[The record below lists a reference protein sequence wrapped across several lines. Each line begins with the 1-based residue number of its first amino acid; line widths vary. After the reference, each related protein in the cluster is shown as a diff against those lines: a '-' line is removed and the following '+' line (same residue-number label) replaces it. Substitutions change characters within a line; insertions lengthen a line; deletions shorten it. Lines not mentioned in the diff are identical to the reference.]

1 MNPGMAECGPHLRVD
16 KARIFGKNSL
26 MRFVRRKNRVYAFKI
41 PSCVLT
47 LGRRRR
53 HADANKKKPSW
64 ARLRA
69 QVGGVMKTLYRP
81 IQGGLLALALAM
93 AAHDA
98 GATAIAAVRFNGFSL
113 SPFLGSAD
121 GVRIGG
127 PGNPIT
133 GIDVALGP
141 QIAIVTETET
151 GNAAVT
157 FATPSATAT
166 GSFGSASI
174 AGSAIANPDGHA
186 LGTLV
191 FQVTFNFTNQTGV
204 DLDFLTIRTDF
215 SAFNPGGP
223 QIAASVDNAVLEF
236 ARYDSSQSGR
246 GIGDSHHCD
255 TRINSGSGN
264 PTFPTPPPS
273 VACGVSAPDSSQGE
287 FTFFDV
293 DQNETVSETFSLRL
307 ELEVQSVP
315 EPGSLALLGA
325 ALIGFAG
332 VGMMWRR
339 SL

>member
-1 MNPGMAECGPHLRVD
+1 
-16 KARIFGKNSL
+16 
-26 MRFVRRKNRVYAFKI
+26 
-41 PSCVLT
+41 
-47 LGRRRR
+47 
-53 HADANKKKPSW
+53 
-64 ARLRA
+64 
-69 QVGGVMKTLYRP
+69 MKSFYRP
-81 IQGGLLALALAM
+81 IQGGLLALALVM

-113 SPFLGSAD
+113 SPLFGSAG

-133 GIDVALGP
+133 GIDVAAGP

-166 GSFGSASI
+166 GGLGRASI
-174 AGSAIANPDGHA
+174 AGTAIANPDGYA
-186 LGTLV
+186 LGTMV
-191 FQVTFNFTNQTGV
+191 FQITFIFTNQTGI

-215 SAFNPGGP
+215 SSFNPGGP
-223 QIAASVDNAVLEF
+223 QIAASVDNSALEF

-255 TRINSGSGN
+255 TRVNSGSGN

-293 DQNETVSETFSLRL
+293 DPNETVSETFILRL
-307 ELEVQSVP
+307 QLEVQSVP
-315 EPGSLALLGA
+315 EPAALGLLGA
-325 ALIGFAG
+325 ALAGFAG
-332 VGMMWRR
+332 FGRVRRR